1 MVSNEPMSDALIEQ
15 ILAIRA
21 DGKYNMFD
29 TIGIQREAHERGFYE
44 LVVFI
49 EEHAD
54 KCSRFILTGQ
64 RN

>member
-15 ILAIRA
+15 ILVIRA

-29 TIGIQREAHERGFYE
+29 ATGVQREAHERGFYE

-49 EEHAD
+49 EECPD
-54 KCSRFILTGQ
+54 RYSRFILTGQ
-64 RN
+64 RD